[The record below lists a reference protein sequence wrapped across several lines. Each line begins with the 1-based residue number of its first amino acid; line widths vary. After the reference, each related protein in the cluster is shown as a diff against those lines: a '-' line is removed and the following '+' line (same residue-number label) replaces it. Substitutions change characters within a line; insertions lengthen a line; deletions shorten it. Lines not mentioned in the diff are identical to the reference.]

1 LPKLREVCRHVR
13 TKNAGPFWI
22 TLDVFFKD
30 EAAFNLYSESPN
42 LDAGPIAKLLG
53 INERSIKRFLVPN
66 LRVVKVSY
74 PRANPQGGSLERDM
88 HGGQQYVSLLDV
100 EL

>member
-1 LPKLREVCRHVR
+1 MPKLREVCRHVR

-22 TLDVFFKD
+22 TLDMFFKD
-30 EAAFNLYSESPN
+30 EASFDRYAQSPK
-42 LDAGPIAKLLG
+42 LGVAQVAKLLG
-53 INERSIKRFLVPN
+53 IEERSIKRFLVPN
-66 LRVVKVSY
+66 LQVLKMSY
-74 PRANPQGGSLERDM
+74 PRRHPQGGALERDM

>member
-1 LPKLREVCRHVR
+1 MPKLREVCRHVR

-22 TLDVFFKD
+22 TLDMFFKD
-30 EAAFNLYSESPN
+30 AESFDRYAQSPSLGAAQV
-42 LDAGPIAKLLG
+42 AQLLG
-53 INERSIKRFLVPN
+53 IDDRSIKRFLVPN
-66 LRVVKVSY
+66 LHVLKMSY
-74 PRANPQGGSLERDM
+74 PRRHPQGGSLERDM

>member
-1 LPKLREVCRHVR
+1 MPKLREVCRHVR

-30 EAAFNLYSESPN
+30 EDAFERYAEAPALGVAS
-42 LDAGPIAKLLG
+42 IARLLG
-53 INERSIKRFLVPN
+53 IDARSIKRFAVPD
-66 LRVVKVSY
+66 LSVVKLSY

>member
-1 LPKLREVCRHVR
+1 MPKLRDICRHVR

-22 TLDVFFKD
+22 TLDMFFKD
-30 EAAFNLYSESPN
+30 KAAFDRYAGSPS
-42 LDAGPIAKLLG
+42 LDATSIAPLLG
-53 INERSIKRFLVPN
+53 VDERSIKHFSVPD
-66 LRVVKVSY
+66 LKVLKMSY
-74 PRANPQGGSLERDM
+74 PRTKPQGGALERDM

>member
-1 LPKLREVCRHVR
+1 MPKLRDVCRHVR

-22 TLDVFFKD
+22 TLDMFFKD
-30 EAAFNLYSESPN
+30 KAAFELYADSPH
-42 LDAGPIAKLLG
+42 LAEGPIAQLLG
-53 INERSIKRFLVPN
+53 VDERSIKRFAVPN
-66 LRVVKVSY
+66 LHVLKMSY

-88 HGGQQYVSLLDV
+88 HGGQQYVSLLNV